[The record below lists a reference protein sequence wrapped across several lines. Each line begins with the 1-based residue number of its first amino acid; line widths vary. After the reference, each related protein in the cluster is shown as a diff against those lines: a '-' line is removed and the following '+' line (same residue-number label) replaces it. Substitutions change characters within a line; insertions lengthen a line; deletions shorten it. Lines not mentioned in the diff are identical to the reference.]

1 MPDEEHKTQVNELKK
16 IKLIN
21 ALWLPIQKF
30 SLWRRR
36 VLDTGQIYDKLVK
49 FSRELDLIRRSSMSL
64 QSHLVELERRHQAL
78 EREIHTE
85 QIHPSASD
93 LKLRELKRKKLHL
106 KQEIERL
113 KGQTVAPVLH

>member
-1 MPDEEHKTQVNELKK
+1 
-16 IKLIN
+16 
-21 ALWLPIQKF
+21 
-30 SLWRRR
+30 
-36 VLDTGQIYDKLVK
+36 
-49 FSRELDLIRRSSMSL
+49 MSL